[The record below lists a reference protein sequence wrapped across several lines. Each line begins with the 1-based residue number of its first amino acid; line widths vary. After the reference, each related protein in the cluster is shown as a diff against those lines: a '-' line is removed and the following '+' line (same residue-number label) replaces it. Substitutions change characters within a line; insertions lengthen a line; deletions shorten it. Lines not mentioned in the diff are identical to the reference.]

1 MRGLLIGIIL
11 CMLAAMGF
19 SYGPHEGLDCLG
31 CHDPHYAKA
40 QKLFKVNNEVYPN
53 PRTGKTI
60 DGVSALCLGCHNLD
74 KFGGVNIRP
83 IFLHMT
89 HPVNIEPNPKI
100 AKVPEKLLRDGKLQC
115 VSCHDPH
122 PSNPFW
128 KYLRVETKKGS
139 QVGKFCAVCHPAKAD
154 LKFYGIAGQLDIKVF
169 SSMNEAVGAKAFSLT
184 DPQLTIENPTPNYI
198 KPFGSFKNDL
208 APAYTFVPF
217 QAWIYSPDPENLPPE
232 LRKLIEK
239 PKPKKKKKENVKKKG
254 NTGS

>member
-74 KFGGVNIRP
+74 KFGGANIRP